1 MIEENYT
8 QGVVTVSITAAY
20 IFVFE
25 VKGDG
30 AEKWVL
36 PKLRRGLADIILP
49 MTYAFTRKNRILKGE
64 TSSLCNI
71 QCRSSGLIFYAQQSQ
86 PIVLNYLWWLH
97 DRVLT
102 MLWGMNKDHQ
112 YNVQDLQHYS

>member
-1 MIEENYT
+1 MIEENYP

-36 PKLRRGLADIILP
+36 PKLRSGLADILP
-49 MTYAFTRKNRILKGE
+49 MTYAFT
-64 TSSLCNI
+64 
-71 QCRSSGLIFYAQQSQ
+71 
-86 PIVLNYLWWLH
+86 
-97 DRVLT
+97 
-102 MLWGMNKDHQ
+102 
-112 YNVQDLQHYS
+112 